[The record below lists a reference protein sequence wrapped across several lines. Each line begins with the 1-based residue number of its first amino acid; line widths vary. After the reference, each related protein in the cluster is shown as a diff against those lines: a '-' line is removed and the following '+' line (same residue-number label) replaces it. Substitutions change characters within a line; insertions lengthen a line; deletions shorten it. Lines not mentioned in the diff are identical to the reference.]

1 MREDLTEIAVVI
13 DRSGS
18 MEAIRTDA
26 IGGFNAFL
34 AQQQAEPGELRM
46 TIVLFNH
53 EIETI
58 HARLPA
64 AEVPPLDE
72 RSYVPSGT
80 TALHDAFGR
89 TIDELGQR
97 LAATPEPERPG
108 QVIVALLTDGMENAS
123 RDYSLQQI
131 RQRVQRQQEKYGWVF
146 LFLAAGQ
153 DAVLE
158 GEKLAIP
165 AEQAFRFAPTAQ
177 GVREAHAILSAEVSR
192 RKKTPR
198 TVN

>member
-1 MREDLTEIAVVI
+1 MREDLTEVAVVI

-34 AQQQAEPGELRM
+34 AQQQTEPGELRM

-58 HARLPA
+58 HARVPV
-64 AEVPPLDE
+64 AEVKPLDE

-97 LAATPEPERPG
+97 LSATPEPERPG
-108 QVIVALLTDGMENAS
+108 QVIVALLTDGLENAS
-123 RDYSLQQI
+123 RDYTLKQI
-131 RQRVQRQQEKYGWVF
+131 RQRVKRQQERYGWVF

-165 AEQAFRFAPTAQ
+165 AEQAFSFAPTSQ
-177 GVREAHAILSAEVSR
+177 GIREAHEVLSAEVSR
-192 RKKTPR
+192 RKKRP
-198 TVN
+198 TVVH